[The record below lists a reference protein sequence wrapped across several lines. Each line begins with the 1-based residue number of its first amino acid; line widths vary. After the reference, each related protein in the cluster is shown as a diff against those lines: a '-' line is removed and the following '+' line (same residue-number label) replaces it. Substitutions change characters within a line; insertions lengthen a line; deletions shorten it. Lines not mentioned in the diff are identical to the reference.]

1 MTYIIPVFSHEQ
13 ENILDKLHKIGIITR
28 TYDGDSHYDDAI
40 TEYTVIALIAV
51 KTNYIF
57 AKFLTALF
65 ARGVFG
71 GETAKITLER
81 LDRLSE
87 NDEEFREMLR
97 ILRSFNPEHV
107 VKHDEGTEVTF
118 GDDV

>member
-1 MTYIIPVFSHEQ
+1 MDYIIPVFSYEQ
-13 ENILDKLHKIGIITR
+13 ETILDKLHKIGFITR

-40 TEYTVIALIAV
+40 TEYTVIGLIAV
-51 KTNYIF
+51 NTNRIF

-71 GETAKITLER
+71 GETARINLGR

-87 NDEEFREMLR
+87 TDEDFRKILR
-97 ILRSFNPEHV
+97 ILRSFKPKYVIE
-107 VKHDEGTEVTF
+107 HDEGTEVT
-118 GDDV
+118 VSEEV